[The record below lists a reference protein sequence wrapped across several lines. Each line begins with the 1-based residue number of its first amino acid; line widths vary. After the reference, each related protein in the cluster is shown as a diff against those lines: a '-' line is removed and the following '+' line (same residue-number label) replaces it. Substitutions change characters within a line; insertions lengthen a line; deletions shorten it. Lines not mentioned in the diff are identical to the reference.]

1 MDKLHIT
8 QDEHGYWMLSLEKE
22 DGTLA
27 LIAHQFETADKL
39 IEVANEMIC
48 QQKVKATVIVDPPR
62 PTPRS
67 TAAAAPDVYAKPA
80 PKKAGA

>member
-22 DGTLA
+22 DGTLG

-39 IEVANEMIC
+39 IEVANEMIR
-48 QQKVKATVIVDPPR
+48 KKEVTATLIVDPPL
-62 PTPRS
+62 PQGRS
-67 TAAAAPDVYAKPA
+67 AADAAPDVYTKPA

>member
-39 IEVANEMIC
+39 IEVANEMIRE
-48 QQKVKATVIVDPPR
+48 QKVTATIIVDPPR
-62 PTPRS
+62 PTGRS
-67 TAAAAPDVYAKPA
+67 VAAAAPDVYAKPA

>member
-27 LIAHQFETADKL
+27 LIAHQFETAEKP
-39 IEVANEMIC
+39 IEIANEMIREH
-48 QQKVKATVIVDPPR
+48 KVTATVIVDPPR
-62 PTPRS
+62 PARRS
-67 TAAAAPDVYAKPA
+67 SASAAPDVYAKPA

>member
-27 LIAHQFETADKL
+27 LIAHQFMTADKL
-39 IEVANEMIC
+39 IEVANEMIRER
-48 QQKVKATVIVDPPR
+48 KVTATVIVDPPR
-62 PTPRS
+62 PTQPS
-67 TAAAAPDVYAKPA
+67 AATAAPDVYAKPA

>member
-1 MDKLHIT
+1 MDKLHVT

-27 LIAHQFETADKL
+27 LIAHQFETAEKP
-39 IEVANEMIC
+39 IEVANEMIRE
-48 QQKVKATVIVDPPR
+48 QKLTALIIVDPPR
-62 PTPRS
+62 PARPS
-67 TAAAAPDVYAKPA
+67 ASGASEVYAKPA

>member
-27 LIAHQFETADKL
+27 LIAHQFETADKP
-39 IEVANEMIC
+39 IEVANEMIRE
-48 QQKVKATVIVDPPR
+48 QKVTATVIVDPPR
-62 PTPRS
+62 PKRRS
-67 TAAAAPDVYAKPA
+67 AADAAPDVYAKPA